1 MDKLLETYILPKLNY
16 EEIKKKK
23 KKPVEFE
30 SAIKTSQQK
39 STLSQMVSLVN
50 STKYLKNELQ
60 YFSTSSRKLKRR
72 NTPKF
77 IFQDLCYPG
86 TKVS

>member
-1 MDKLLETYILPKLNY
+1 MKKL
-16 EEIKKKK
+16 KKKK

-72 NTPKF
+72 NTP
-77 IFQDLCYPG
+77 
-86 TKVS
+86 

>member
-23 KKPVEFE
+23 PVEFE
-30 SAIKTSQQK
+30 SAIKPSQQK
-39 STLSQMVSLVN
+39 STLSHIVSLVN

-60 YFSTSSRKLKRR
+60 YFSNSSRKLKRR

-77 IFQDLCYPG
+77 IF
-86 TKVS
+86 